1 MPDPIESAAPTDGG
15 PSVHDRL
22 VRHLAESGVAFRE
35 IHHEPTPTSADA
47 ARVRGEPIGSGA
59 KALLLKADDRYMLFV
74 LPGDRRLDSASVK
87 RQLGLGRLR
96 FASREELLA
105 QTGLIPG
112 AVPPFGRPVLPF
124 DLTADVSVGQDYPTV
139 AFNAGSVTDSII
151 MSASDWERVAKPA
164 RLRITEPQGPG
175 GPGPT
180 AAP

>member
-1 MPDPIESAAPTDGG
+1 MPDPIESAAATDGG

-87 RQLGLGRLR
+87 RQLGVLRLR
-96 FASREELLA
+96 FASREEL
-105 QTGLIPG
+105 
-112 AVPPFGRPVLPF
+112 F
-124 DLTADVSVGQDYPTV
+124 
-139 AFNAGSVTDSII
+139 
-151 MSASDWERVAKPA
+151 
-164 RLRITEPQGPG
+164 
-175 GPGPT
+175 
-180 AAP
+180 